1 MDVGLRTPLL
11 DFFRR
16 GEVARDV
23 RLMAAQGAIAPRPL
37 EQLGLLALL
46 TTDHDPEVRDTAEA
60 TLAGIPAGLISAFIA
75 RADVP
80 SELRGFFESRGVVP
94 SETPAS
100 DDAPPI
106 VEGAPDEETPAAGE
120 ADDRGSTVQQL
131 QNMSVPQKVKAAM
144 KGTREMRAVL
154 IRDPNR
160 MVAAAVLS
168 CPKVNEQEIEAFA
181 RMANVS
187 DEILRVIGQTRGWT
201 KSYGV
206 VSALVKN
213 PKTPVAVS
221 LTLLQRLNDRDLRG
235 ISIDRN
241 VPEPLRVAA
250 RRKVVQG
257 HEKK

>member
-1 MDVGLRTPLL
+1 MDVGVRTPLV

-37 EQLGLLALL
+37 EQLTLLALL
-46 TTDHDPEVRDTAEA
+46 TADPDAGIRETAEA
-60 TLAGIPAGLISAFIA
+60 TLTRIPDGLIASFIA

-80 SELRGFFESRGVVP
+80 ADLRAFFEARGI
-94 SETPAS
+94 SPAAVAAP
-100 DDAPPI
+100 DDAPPV
-106 VEGAPDEETPAAGE
+106 VEHEGSEGETAVEEEGRA
-120 ADDRGSTVQQL
+120 STLQQL
-131 QNMSVPQKVKAAM
+131 SDMTVPQKVKAAM
-144 KGTREMRAVL
+144 RGTREMRAVL

-168 CPKVNEQEIEAFA
+168 CPKVNEQEVESFA

-187 DEILRVIGQTRGWT
+187 EDILRTIGHTRGWT
-201 KSYGV
+201 KNYGIV
-206 VSALVKN
+206 AALVKN

-221 LTLLQRLNDRDLRG
+221 LTLLQRLNDRDVRG

-241 VPEPLRVAA
+241 VPEPLRMAA
-250 RRKVVQG
+250 RRRVVQG
-257 HEKK
+257 SQRN